1 MFTLWVNQYVAIV
14 GRQRNTSGVKRV
26 RFDIEDD
33 ACYGLFTKEKG
44 ADQYPKGV
52 VDAFFEVMEFIAA
65 ARDVRDLYAMR
76 GFRVEKLR
84 DKKRWKRGERSLR
97 LNDQYRLIFVQR
109 RDESGSLL
117 LVLGIVDY
125 HG

>member
-1 MFTLWVNQYVAIV
+1 M
-14 GRQRNTSGVKRV
+14 

-33 ACYGLFTKEKG
+33 TCYELFTKGKG

-52 VDAFFEVMEFIAA
+52 VDAFFEVMAFIAA

-76 GFRVEKLR
+76 GFMVEKLR

-97 LNDQYRLIFVQR
+97 LNDQYRLLFVQR
-109 RDESGSLL
+109 RDKAGSLL

-125 HG
+125 HS